1 MRNEEKIQAF
11 RKKTIEELQE
21 ILDNPNSTEEDIV
34 IATFE
39 LQDKEEALGI
49 SIHYTTEEVLE
60 HIFGRSRMVGNC

>member
-11 RKKTIEELQE
+11 RRKTIEELQE
-21 ILDNPNSTEEDIV
+21 ILDNPNSTEEDII

-49 SIHYTTEEVLE
+49 AVHYTTEEVLE
-60 HIFGRSRMVGNC
+60 HIFGKSRMVGNC